1 MKIGFIGA
9 SVTAQGFNHST
20 KELTGYR
27 EYLNQELDRI
37 FKDFTSFNFSYPGNR
52 LSDAGLLKVDEVIKY
67 CPDVLVIEPLVEDAT
82 RGVAATE
89 DEIHFFYS
97 SFISRGIKVITLLMP
112 HGNRSIVRDN
122 NYKKIVAINNALNID
137 TIEIDISKIDIEGWF
152 AGVHTTTEGVKP
164 VGNMIKEQLL
174 KILKSYSP
182 PHPTKTRVK
191 ENVFIERVKNSET
204 LPKTITISSQC
215 GGKLRLVQK
224 GRIGPFS
231 PILNISISQEISD
244 KKLALSQSIWDPY
257 CHYER
262 NSYMTLVP
270 THAVDAGH
278 VDYKIQI
285 SHDEPNYEECR
296 RDDVKWPEK
305 ADLKI
310 VASDDI
316 FIISDFKL
324 DAIEVS

>member
-27 EYLNQELDRI
+27 EYLNQELDKI
-37 FKDFTSFNFSYPGNR
+37 FKDFTSFDFSYPGNR
-52 LSDAGLLKVDEVIKY
+52 LSDAGLLKVDEVIKSS
-67 CPDVLVIEPLVEDAT
+67 PDILVIEPLVEDST

-89 DEIHFFYS
+89 DEIYFFYS
-97 SFISRGIKVITLLMP
+97 AFISRGIKVISLLLP
-112 HGNRSIVRDN
+112 HGTRSIVKND
-122 NYKKIVAINNALNID
+122 NYKNFIAINDALNID
-137 TIEIDISKIDIEGWF
+137 TIEIDISRIDVDGWF
-152 AGVHTTTEGVKP
+152 AGVHTTTKGAKH

-174 KILKSYSP
+174 KILKSYSS
-182 PHPTKTRVK
+182 PHSNKTRDK
-191 ENVFIERVKNSET
+191 ENVFVERVQNTEI
-204 LPKTITISSQC
+204 LPKAITISSQC

-231 PILNISISQEISD
+231 PLLNISISHEISD
-244 KKLALSQSIWDPY
+244 KKLALLQSIWDPY

-270 THAVDAGH
+270 THTVDAGH
-278 VDYKIQI
+278 VNYKIQI
-285 SHDEPNYEECR
+285 SHDAPNYEECR
-296 RDDVKWPEK
+296 RDGVKWPEK
-305 ADLKI
+305 GDLKI

-324 DAIEVS
+324 DVIEVS

>member
-27 EYLNQELDRI
+27 EYLNQELDEI

-52 LSDAGLLKVDEVIKY
+52 LSDAGLLKVDEIIKSS
-67 CPDVLVIEPLVEDAT
+67 PDVLIIEPLVEDAT

-89 DEIHFFYS
+89 DEIYFFYS

-112 HGNRSIVRDN
+112 HGIRSIVKDN
-122 NYKKIVAINNALNID
+122 NYKKIVAINDALSID
-137 TIEIDISKIDIEGWF
+137 TIEIDIFKIDVEGWF
-152 AGVHTTTEGVKP
+152 TGVHTTTKGVKP

-174 KILKSYSP
+174 RILRSSSHF
-182 PHPTKTRVK
+182 HPNKTKEK
-191 ENVFIERVKNSET
+191 ENVFVERVQNSEI
-204 LPKTITISSQC
+204 LPKTITISSQR

-231 PILNISISQEISD
+231 PILNISISQETSD

-270 THAVDAGH
+270 THVVDNGR

-296 RDDVKWPEK
+296 RDDVKWPKK

-316 FIISDFKL
+316 FIISDFKM
-324 DAIEVS
+324 DVIEVS

>member
-27 EYLNQELDRI
+27 EYLNQELKQV
-37 FKDFTSFNFSYPGNR
+37 FKDFESLNFSYPGNR
-52 LSDAGLLKVDEVIKY
+52 LSDAGLIKIDEIIKSS
-67 CPDVLVIEPLVEDAT
+67 PDLLIIEPLVEDLT
-82 RGVAATE
+82 RGVTATE
-89 DEIHFFYS
+89 DEIYFFYS

-112 HGNRSIVRDN
+112 HGNRSIVRNN
-122 NYKKIVAINNALNID
+122 NYKKIAAINNALNID
-137 TIEIDISKIDIEGWF
+137 TIEIDISKIDVEGWF
-152 AGVHTTTEGVKP
+152 AGVHTTTKGVKP

-174 KILKSYSP
+174 KILRSRSHL
-182 PHPTKTRVK
+182 HPNKTRDK
-191 ENVFIERVKNSET
+191 ENVFVKRVQNSET

-231 PILNISISQEISD
+231 PILDISISQEISD
-244 KKLALSQSIWDPY
+244 KELALSQSIWDPY

-270 THAVDAGH
+270 THTVDAGH
-278 VDYKIQI
+278 VDYKIKI
-285 SHDEPNYEECR
+285 SHEEPNYEECR

-324 DAIEVS
+324 DVIEN